1 MSDISLFL
9 EWLTK
14 RAAAQP
20 ATPQG
25 HAVSTELSR
34 IGARIMAQGQ
44 QFEPRL
50 TPRELEIT
58 RLLLLKM
65 KRENSTNTVLA

>member
-1 MSDISLFL
+1 MSDLALFL
-9 EWLTK
+9 DWLTR

-25 HAVSTELSR
+25 NAVSTELSR
-34 IGARIMAQGQ
+34 IGARISAQGQ

-50 TPRELEIT
+50 TPREMEIT

-65 KRENSTNTVLA
+65 QKENDTHTVLA